1 MNELDPEIRAR
12 VLEWQK
18 KHQIRD
24 DDPAMAFLELLSIYG
39 RLQASA
45 PASSPAAL
53 DLSKLELPNFE
64 ELKLILSNSE
74 RTNFQL
80 QELKE
85 IISRMQLAELAADF
99 KTYHESVDFA
109 TKKMALIIKEGDELM
124 VRLNKVG
131 AQINPVARGAVG
143 VLMAVSGVVGWLIA
157 KLF

>member
-18 KHQIRD
+18 RHQIRD
-24 DDPAMAFLELLSIYG
+24 DDPAMAFLELLNIYG
-39 RLQASA
+39 RLQ
-45 PASSPAAL
+45 SSPTGAAPGV
-53 DLSKLELPNFE
+53 DLSKIQLPNFE
-64 ELKLILSNSE
+64 ELKVLLSNSE
-74 RTNFQL
+74 RTNFQM

-85 IISRMQLAELAADF
+85 LIARMQLAELAEDF

-109 TKKMALIIKEGDELM
+109 TKKMALIIKEGDDLM

-131 AQINPVARGAVG
+131 SQINPVARGAVA
-143 VLMAVSGVVGWLIA
+143 VLMGVSGVVGWLIA

>member
-24 DDPAMAFLELLSIYG
+24 DDPAMAFLELLGIYG
-39 RLQASA
+39 RLQAATPGA
-45 PASSPAAL
+45 PAPAI
-53 DLSKLELPNFE
+53 DLSKLELPNFD
-64 ELKLILSNSE
+64 ELKLLISNSE

-85 IISRMQLAELAADF
+85 IMAHMQLAELAEDF
-99 KTYHESVDFA
+99 KSYHESVDFA
-109 TKKMALIIKEGDELM
+109 TKKMALIIKEGDDLM

-131 AQINPVARGAVG
+131 AQINPVARGAVA
-143 VLMAVSGVVGWLIA
+143 VLMGVSGVVGWLIA

>member
-1 MNELDPEIRAR
+1 MNDLDPEIRAR

-39 RLQASA
+39 RLQSA
-45 PASSPAAL
+45 PSSAGAAP
-53 DLSKLELPNFE
+53 DLSKLHLPSQE
-64 ELKLILSNSE
+64 ELKLLLSNSE

-85 IISRMQLAELAADF
+85 LINKLQLAELAADF

-131 AQINPVARGAVG
+131 SQINPVARGAVG